1 MATAFALARN
11 RGAPSMR
18 ALTAIVVI
26 ALAIVSA
33 APAVAQIEPYPN
45 KPVRIMMPFPPA
57 DRATCLR
64 G

>member
-1 MATAFALARN
+1 
-11 RGAPSMR
+11 MR